1 MCGIGVIVRF
11 DDSEIDQKKSE
22 IIKSSLNHRGPDHSL
37 VRNISRNCSFIHS
50 RLSII
55 DLNPRSNQPMSLKDD
70 LYHIVFNGEIYNFK
84 ELKKELKDHGHEFQS
99 EGDTEVLL
107 AGYKIF
113 GKEILHKLIG
123 QFAFVIADFKK
134 RTIFMARDR
143 IGLKPLYY
151 SINENHLVFSS
162 ELNAIQKSGM
172 VNFSPNKEGYLSY
185 LRHLAIPGDETGNQS
200 IKKVLPGEFIE
211 VDFHGSYT
219 KEIYWDPINYISE
232 EDISLSEAQ
241 EEFDNLLKSSIEL
254 LMFFKSA
261 NCFPY
266 FR

>member
-1 MCGIGVIVRF
+1 MCGIGGIVSF
-11 DDSEIDQKKSE
+11 DNSEIDQKKSE

-172 VNFSPNKEGYLSY
+172 VKFSPNKEGYLSY
-185 LRHLAIPGDETGNQS
+185 LRHLAIPGDETGNQ
-200 IKKVLPGEFIE
+200 L
-211 VDFHGSYT
+211 
-219 KEIYWDPINYISE
+219 
-232 EDISLSEAQ
+232 SL
-241 EEFDNLLKSSIEL
+241 IHI
-254 LMFFKSA
+254 
-261 NCFPY
+261 
-266 FR
+266 